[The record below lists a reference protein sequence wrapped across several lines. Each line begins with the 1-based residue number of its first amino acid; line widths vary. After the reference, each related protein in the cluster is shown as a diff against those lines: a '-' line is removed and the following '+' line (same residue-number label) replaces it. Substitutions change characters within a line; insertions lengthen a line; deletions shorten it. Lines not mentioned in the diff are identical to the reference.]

1 MAVGAGRGLSHVARL
16 PVMSGLFTV
25 RRAQEAT
32 RHHQEHRCG
41 SWQDVRRLAA
51 LTSHQPK
58 GITMQEQKWEYQ
70 VTSEIILTTR
80 DPKDYEKGH
89 AAHMNR
95 QAAKGW
101 ELVGPPIQQ
110 PTLDSD
116 LFQFWY
122 WKRPV

>member
-41 SWQDVRRLAA
+41 SWKDVRRLAA

-58 GITMQEQKWEYQ
+58 GITMQEQKWEYLTELQ
-70 VTSEIILTTR
+70 HMRLISSDTRLSE
-80 DPKDYEKGH
+80 YVNG
-89 AAHMNR
+89 N
-95 QAAKGW
+95 AKLGW
-101 ELVGPPIQQ
+101 ELVGPPVVVE
-110 PTLDSD
+110 PHL
-116 LFQFWY
+116 QFY